1 MLTNKERDRQLS
13 SLLGEIRLGVERT
26 LVLLSTNPSAP
37 TSIPPPATAE
47 SSPSVP
53 PTSADSVP
61 KLAWGKKVG
70 VDFKKFVIQM
80 AKDFEA
86 PGVPAD
92 PNWYMACMAFET
104 GETFSP
110 SIKNPGSTAV
120 GLIQFLEKTAGSLG
134 TTTAKLAAMD
144 RMKQLEY
151 VWLYFRNFIR
161 DTGKRP
167 RSLEDVYMV
176 IHWPAAV
183 GKPNSATMYTKGTS
197 AYRVNAGLDINK
209 DGIITKEEAGRL
221 VRAKLTKGMQ
231 EEYFG

>member
-1 MLTNKERDRQLS
+1 MLTNEERDRQLS
-13 SLLGEIRLGVERT
+13 SLLGEIRLGVEKT

-37 TSIPPPATAE
+37 TSTQVPAETKPSPNVPPAN
-47 SSPSVP
+47 VP
-53 PTSADSVP
+53 N
-61 KLAWGKKVG
+61 LAWGKKVG
-70 VDFKKFVIQM
+70 ADFKKFVIQM

-86 PGVPAD
+86 PGMTAD

-104 GETFSP
+104 RETFSP
-110 SIKNPGSTAV
+110 SIRNPGSSAV
-120 GLIQFLEKTAGSLG
+120 GLIQFLEKTAQNLG

-167 RSLEDVYMV
+167 QSLEDVYMI

-197 AYRVNAGLDINK
+197 AYNVNAGLDINK

-231 EEYFG
+231 PEYFG